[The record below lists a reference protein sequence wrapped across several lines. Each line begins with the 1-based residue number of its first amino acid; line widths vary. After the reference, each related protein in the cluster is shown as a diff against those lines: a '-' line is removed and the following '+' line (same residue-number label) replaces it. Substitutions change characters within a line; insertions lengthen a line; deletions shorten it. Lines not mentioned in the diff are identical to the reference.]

1 MDKIYEKAEAATDF
15 LRKVLEDR
23 LSKVAIV
30 LGSGLGALADE
41 LTDQVAIPYRQI
53 PFFSQSTVEGHAG
66 QLVAGKLEG
75 IPIIAMQG
83 RLHTYEGYDMATVTF
98 PVRVLKALG
107 VDILILTNAAGGLNP
122 SYQAG
127 DLMGLNDHIF
137 LPGMVGNN
145 PLRGFND
152 ERLGTRFPAINRV
165 YPPEFLDIAVE
176 EAEKLEIN
184 FHRGVYIML
193 TGPNF
198 ETPAELRFLRGI
210 GADAVGMSTVPEV
223 IVAAHSGMRVLGI
236 STITNM
242 ATGAPG
248 VEPNHLE
255 VLEVGKQ
262 AGPRLAK
269 LIKNIIPRLLES
281 SNQG

>member
-1 MDKIYEKAEAATDF
+1 MDKIYEKAEAAKDF
-15 LRKVLEDR
+15 LNKVLEDR

-30 LGSGLGALADE
+30 LGSGLGSLAEE
-41 LTDQVAIPYRQI
+41 LTEQIAIPYRQI

-75 IPIIAMQG
+75 VPLIALQG

-98 PVRVLKALG
+98 PMRVLKALG
-107 VDILILTNAAGGLNP
+107 VEILILTNAAGGLNP
-122 SYQAG
+122 TYQTG

-165 YPPEFLDIAVE
+165 YPPEFLDIATE
-176 EAEKLEIN
+176 EAGKLGVN
-184 FHRGVYIML
+184 FQRGVYIML

-210 GADAVGMSTVPEV
+210 GADAVGMSTVPEA

-236 STITNM
+236 SAITNM
-242 ATGAPG
+242 ATGAAG

-255 VLEVGKQ
+255 VLEVGRQ
-262 AGPRLAK
+262 TGPRFAK
-269 LIKNIIPRLLES
+269 LIKNVIPRLLEVAS
-281 SNQG
+281 